1 MSEEMNTSS
10 KFNFFGVD
18 LPKIDLPK
26 IDLPKIDLPKIN
38 LPKVDVPTLNMPTLN
53 MPTLNMPT
61 LNMPAVHMDGVN
73 TAIDAVKSAAKDG
86 YTSATEAATKV
97 RNGAGHTVTLVRE
110 AIGV

>member
-18 LPKIDLPK
+18 LPRIDLPK
-26 IDLPKIDLPKIN
+26 IDL
-38 LPKVDVPTLNMPTLN
+38 
-53 MPTLNMPT
+53 PT

>member
-38 LPKVDVPTLNMPTLN
+38 LPKIDL
-53 MPTLNMPT
+53 PT

-86 YTSATEAATKV
+86 YTTATEAATKV

>member
-1 MSEEMNTSS
+1 MKEDPMSEEMNTSS

-18 LPKIDLPK
+18 LPKF
-26 IDLPKIDLPKIN
+26 DLPKIN
-38 LPKVDVPTLNMPTLN
+38 LPKVDVPTLN

>member
-1 MSEEMNTSS
+1 MSEEMNTSR

-18 LPKIDLPK
+18 LL
-26 IDLPKIDLPKIN
+26 KIDLPKIN
-38 LPKVDVPTLNMPTLN
+38 LPKVDV
-53 MPTLNMPT
+53 PT

-86 YTSATEAATKV
+86 YTTATEAATKV

>member
-1 MSEEMNTSS
+1 MKEDPMSEEMNTSS

-26 IDLPKIDLPKIN
+26 IDL
-38 LPKVDVPTLNMPTLN
+38 
-53 MPTLNMPT
+53 PT

>member
-26 IDLPKIDLPKIN
+26 IDLPKIDL
-38 LPKVDVPTLNMPTLN
+38 
-53 MPTLNMPT
+53 PT

>member
-1 MSEEMNTSS
+1 MKEDPMSEEMNTSS

-26 IDLPKIDLPKIN
+26 FDLPKFDLPKIDL
-38 LPKVDVPTLNMPTLN
+38 
-53 MPTLNMPT
+53 PT

>member
-18 LPKIDLPK
+18 LPKIDLP
-26 IDLPKIDLPKIN
+26 
-38 LPKVDVPTLNMPTLN
+38 TLNL
-53 MPTLNMPT
+53 PT

>member
-18 LPKIDLPK
+18 LPK
-26 IDLPKIDLPKIN
+26 
-38 LPKVDVPTLNMPTLN
+38 VDV
-53 MPTLNMPT
+53 PTLNMPT

>member
-18 LPKIDLPK
+18 LPKIDL
-26 IDLPKIDLPKIN
+26 
-38 LPKVDVPTLNMPTLN
+38 
-53 MPTLNMPT
+53 PT

-97 RNGAGHTVTLVRE
+97 RNDAGHTVTLVRE

>member
-26 IDLPKIDLPKIN
+26 IDLPKIDLPKFD
-38 LPKVDVPTLNMPTLN
+38 LPKFDLPKIDL
-53 MPTLNMPT
+53 PT

>member
-1 MSEEMNTSS
+1 MKEDPMSEEMNTSS

-18 LPKIDLPK
+18 LPRIDLPK
-26 IDLPKIDLPKIN
+26 IDL
-38 LPKVDVPTLNMPTLN
+38 
-53 MPTLNMPT
+53 PT

-86 YTSATEAATKV
+86 YTTATEAATKV

>member
-26 IDLPKIDLPKIN
+26 IDLPKIN
-38 LPKVDVPTLNMPTLN
+38 LPKVDV
-53 MPTLNMPT
+53 PT

-86 YTSATEAATKV
+86 YTTATEAATKV

>member
-1 MSEEMNTSS
+1 MKEDPMSEEMNTSS

-18 LPKIDLPK
+18 LPKIDL
-26 IDLPKIDLPKIN
+26 
-38 LPKVDVPTLNMPTLN
+38 
-53 MPTLNMPT
+53 PTLNMPT

>member
-26 IDLPKIDLPKIN
+26 IDLPKIDLPKFD
-38 LPKVDVPTLNMPTLN
+38 LPKIDL
-53 MPTLNMPT
+53 PT

>member
-38 LPKVDVPTLNMPTLN
+38 LPKID
-53 MPTLNMPT
+53 MPT

>member
-26 IDLPKIDLPKIN
+26 IDLPKIN
-38 LPKVDVPTLNMPTLN
+38 LPKVDVPTLNI
-53 MPTLNMPT
+53 PT

>member
-26 IDLPKIDLPKIN
+26 IGLPKFD
-38 LPKVDVPTLNMPTLN
+38 LPKVDVPTLNI
-53 MPTLNMPT
+53 PT

>member
-18 LPKIDLPK
+18 LPKIDL
-26 IDLPKIDLPKIN
+26 
-38 LPKVDVPTLNMPTLN
+38 
-53 MPTLNMPT
+53 PT

-86 YTSATEAATKV
+86 YTTATEAATKV

>member
-26 IDLPKIDLPKIN
+26 IDLPKIDL
-38 LPKVDVPTLNMPTLN
+38 
-53 MPTLNMPT
+53 PT

-86 YTSATEAATKV
+86 YTSATEAATNV

>member
-26 IDLPKIDLPKIN
+26 IDLPKIDLPKVN
-38 LPKVDVPTLNMPTLN
+38 VPTLNI
-53 MPTLNMPT
+53 PT